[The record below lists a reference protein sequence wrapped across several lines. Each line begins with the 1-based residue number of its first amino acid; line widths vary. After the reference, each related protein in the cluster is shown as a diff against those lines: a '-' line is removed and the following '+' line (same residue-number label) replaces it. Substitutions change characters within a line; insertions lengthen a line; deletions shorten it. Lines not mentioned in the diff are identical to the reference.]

1 MYEKKIADLMKQLE
15 DEQAHFRRVDKQLMK
30 EQLDD
35 LQNSL
40 QVDQIFYILESRAF
54 ILI

>member
-15 DEQAHFRRVDKQLMK
+15 DEQAHFRSVDKQQQRMK

-40 QVDQIFYILESRAF
+40 QVDQIF
-54 ILI
+54 